1 VTDDKLHKLRD
12 TQNRLAEEA
21 LRRYHGHKGRSIPEA
36 EARNMAVAQTR
47 AALNF
52 RYSSASI
59 ARELSRMLD
68 PAPGPRW
75 GNPPAT
81 DPRPPSGP
89 RKPFQNWRMPT

>member
-1 VTDDKLHKLRD
+1 MTADTIRLRD
-12 TQNRLAEEA
+12 WQNKLAEEA
-21 LRRYHGHKGRSIPEA
+21 LRRYNAHKGKGVPEQ
-36 EARNMAVAQTR
+36 EARNMAVSQTAQ
-47 AALNF
+47 ALQM
-52 RYSSASI
+52 RYSADSI
-59 ARELSRMLD
+59 RRELSRMLD